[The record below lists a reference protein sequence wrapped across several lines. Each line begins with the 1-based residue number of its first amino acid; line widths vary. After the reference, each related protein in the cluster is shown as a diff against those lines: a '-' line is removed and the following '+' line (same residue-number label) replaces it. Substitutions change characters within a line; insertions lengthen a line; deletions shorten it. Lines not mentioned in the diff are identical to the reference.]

1 LPSRRPTTASILAGL
16 ALVAVGLFTTACS
29 GGSTSAETAP
39 EASITAAPTT
49 APEATAAPTTTTSTT
64 TTSTT
69 TTVATTTTAPP
80 VPVAQFTGIEV
91 AEELTHPAIVL
102 KMDNHQRARPQRG
115 INQADVVFEELVEG
129 NITRFAAVYH
139 SQEVEPVGPVRSA
152 RTGDF
157 DLLENLNTPIFV
169 NSGGNPTVLDLL
181 QAVDMVLVSDA
192 NVGRPTFYRGGGKE
206 APHNLLTSIGAA
218 REAAGDRGGTP
229 PQLFTYRAPGD
240 ELSADAEDVAI
251 VRIDYG
257 GYRVDFQWD
266 AELQGWAR
274 TQQGSAHVDS
284 DGVRIAFEN
293 VIVQFATYGTSVAFA
308 GSPEVRVVGT
318 GDAWILTDGKMI
330 RATWARPTV
339 EAVTE
344 YRDSNG
350 DLVALTPGRTWVA
363 LPRPGTGFLVDG

>member
-139 SQEVEPVGPVRSA
+139 SQEVEPVGRVRSA

-206 APHNLLTSIGAA
+206 APHNLLTSICAA